1 MATYSIMTSGKEGQK
16 ITHFYVDG
24 KRVDY
29 ARVFYLRDLAQS
41 KGRIDCFRTEI
52 KGGRVR
58 QHSVYT
64 IPDGYEA

>member
-1 MATYSIMTSGKEGQK
+1 MATYSIMTTGREGQK
-16 ITHFYVDG
+16 STHFYVDG

-58 QHSVYT
+58 QYSVYT
-64 IPDGYEA
+64 IPDGYVA